1 MTPAPPIP
9 ALDPAPTDGVVALR
23 RWREHDAPQLAA
35 ACADPLIQRWT
46 LVPAGYGER
55 DARAFLAATA
65 ARWEAGETAELA
77 VVDAADPAR
86 LLGSVGLVLIERERA
101 TAEIGYWVAPAARR
115 RGVAARAVELLTA
128 WTFAT
133 LPIERIE
140 LMPYVGNEASAA
152 VARRAGYALEG
163 SQPARNPG
171 PHRDVLRF
179 ARSRP

>member
-1 MTPAPPIP
+1 MPTHPPIP
-9 ALDPAPTDGVVALR
+9 ALDPAPADGVVALR
-23 RWREHDAPQLAA
+23 RWAPDDAAQIAA
-35 ACADPLIQRWT
+35 ACADPLIQHWT
-46 LVPAGYGER
+46 RVPAGYGED
-55 DARAFLAATA
+55 DARAFVAGAA

-101 TAEIGYWVAPAARR
+101 TAEIGYWVAPRARR

-128 WTFAT
+128 WTFAS
-133 LPIERIE
+133 LPIARME
-140 LMPYVGNEASAA
+140 LMPYVGNAASAA

-163 SQPARNPG
+163 SQPARDPG
-171 PHRDVLRF
+171 PHRDVLLF